1 MKKQDEIVIV
11 ESYSNLLMAEVA
23 KGILESYGIESF
35 MKKAVIEDSG
45 LGVGIM
51 QGCDLWVL
59 KIDYQRAKKI
69 LRMQF
74 KE

>member
-35 MKKAVIEDSG
+35 IKKAVIEDIMTA
-45 LGVGIM
+45 VGMM
-51 QGCDLWVL
+51 QVCDLWVL
-59 KIDYQRAKKI
+59 RRDYQRAKKI
-69 LRMQF
+69 LRLQF

>member
-1 MKKQDEIVIV
+1 MKKEDEIVIV

-23 KGILESYGIESF
+23 KGVLESYGIESF
-35 MKKAVIEDSG
+35 IKIDVIEDIMTA
-45 LGVGIM
+45 VGIM

-59 KIDYQRAKKI
+59 KRDYQRAKKI